1 MNRMRSMV
9 VALTAL
15 AMLVAACGGEAVDT
29 TTTSGAGSE
38 DATTTTEAASPD
50 TTEAMDDETTTTGA
64 QAEDITLKL
73 GIYPSLDY
81 APVYLGQRDG
91 VFEEYGITLEIE
103 EIFTGTGLMSA
114 ITSGQFD
121 LATNSVTGGVTGIV
135 NGLPIQIVSITS
147 VQPTEGNVEILV
159 QQDSDIETIADL
171 QERTV
176 ATINLEGLFHLG
188 ILNAVSEEGG
198 DPSLVEAIP
207 MGATDEGPALEAGRV
222 DAIMIQDPFL
232 QTIKQEYDF
241 RSLGNPYAV
250 LPYRIPAG
258 AFYSSVE
265 TIDNEPEKLRRW
277 REALE
282 AATQYANDNPE
293 LIREIIPE
301 YTELTAED
309 VASVGIPDYSTE
321 ADEDGLFQMLSSMVD
336 YGWMDYTPSFNQIY
350 WQDE

>member
-1 MNRMRSMV
+1 MKRMRSMV
-9 VALTAL
+9 AVLIAL
-15 AMLVAACGGEAVDT
+15 AMLVGACGGESAET
-29 TTTSGAGSE
+29 TTTVAGSVDE
-38 DATTTTEAASPD
+38 TTTTQPSPD
-50 TTEAMDDETTTTGA
+50 TTEPPDAETTTTA
-64 QAEDITLKL
+64 AAEAEPITLRL
-73 GIYPSLDY
+73 GIFPSLDY

-91 VFEEYGITLEIE
+91 VFAEYGITLEIE

-135 NGLPIQIVSITS
+135 NGLPIQMVSITS

-159 QQDSDIETIADL
+159 PDNSDIQSIADL
-171 QERTV
+171 QGHTV

-188 ILNAVSEEGG
+188 ILNAVAQEGG

-207 MGATDEGPALEAGRV
+207 MGATDSGPALEAGRV

-241 RSLGNPYAV
+241 RTLGNPFGV

-277 REALE
+277 REALD
-282 AATQYANDNPE
+282 AATQYANDHPE

-301 YTELTAED
+301 YTDLTPED

-321 ADEDGLFQMLSSMVD
+321 ADEDGLFRMLSSMVD
-336 YGWMDYTPSFNQIY
+336 YGWMNYTPSFGQIY
-350 WQDE
+350 WQE